1 MAPWKQTLLKSLGVG
16 IGIGVG
22 FAICVASYAWY
33 TSRPGPQ
40 KPWDASAITAS
51 FLSADTAG
59 EDNHLRFLYI
69 LENHTEQDYRV
80 RTTSELLLSAVVQE
94 NDSLTGG
101 GHAKFQDNSIF
112 LPAKQHVEVEIEL
125 PEYRFPGERHPNDTP
140 EEHKKYKDA
149 VRKYLNDNLSRL
161 NGFAAFDDATRY
173 RINFPNGWR
182 PTKN

>member
-1 MAPWKQTLLKSLGVG
+1 MAPWKQLLLRSLGVG
-16 IGIGVG
+16 VGIGVG
-22 FAICVASYAWY
+22 IAIAVGVYAWY
-33 TSRPGPQ
+33 SSRPKPE

-101 GHAKFQDNSIF
+101 GHAKFQDDSIF

-125 PEYRFPGERHPNDTP
+125 PDYHFPGERHPNDTSD
-140 EEHKKYKDA
+140 EHKKYKEA
-149 VRKYLNDNLSRL
+149 VGKYLNDSLPRL
-161 NGFAAFDDATRY
+161 NGFAAFDDTNRY
-173 RINFPNGWR
+173 RINFPNGWHST
-182 PTKN
+182 P